1 MTGTQILKEIQQL
14 GYKGGRSIFMN
25 WVKKTLRGA
34 GHRKTHSCASQPT
47 NKTVQTAPDHLTP
60 VIPWS
65 SRRAS
70 WLLVKPEADISKKE
84 KTVLD
89 RMQQTSQQVKNAYDL
104 AQRFSQMVR
113 NRQPQALKPWL
124 QEVKESGISAL
135 NRFANGIQRD
145 LLAVKNALSLPWS
158 QGQTEGQVNRLKL
171 IKRTMYGR
179 ANFDLLRK
187 RVLGSK
193 HPVDRYQFT

>member
-1 MTGTQILKEIQQL
+1 MDWI
-14 GYKGGRSIFMN
+14 
-25 WVKKTLRGA
+25 KKTLRGPR
-34 GHRKTHSCASQPT
+34 HRAHSSSESKVATQAAQ
-47 NKTVQTAPDHLTP
+47 TVEDPPTP

-70 WLLVKPEADISKKE
+70 WLLVKPEVDISQEE

-89 RMQQTSQQVKNAYDL
+89 RMQQTDEQVKTAHDL
-104 AQRFSQMVR
+104 AQRFSKMVR
-113 NRQPQALKPWL
+113 QRQPEALLPWL
-124 QEVKESGISAL
+124 KDVKESGLVAL
-135 NRFANGIQRD
+135 NRFANGIKRD
-145 LLAVKNALSLPWS
+145 LCAVTNALSLPWS

-187 RVLGSK
+187 RVLGCPADGLSVLA
-193 HPVDRYQFT
+193 HPDTRYPDT